1 MTGDWA
7 SDQQVK
13 SFRELFG
20 LGKIGRDFPKTRRL
34 VVSGEPK
41 LPLGWI
47 RLLPYERV
55 VEKLEK
61 QQNQQQANA
70 SQSAWVNQ
78 KLAQIAQ
85 QNRCTEKDALRG
97 KALAEAWQALPDG
110 DEKQTAL
117 ADIKSRWQAET
128 WWDEPNG
135 KSARQAKA
143 VYTSR

>member
-1 MTGDWA
+1 
-7 SDQQVK
+7 
-13 SFRELFG
+13 
-20 LGKIGRDFPKTRRL
+20 
-34 VVSGEPK
+34 
-41 LPLGWI
+41 
-47 RLLPYERV
+47 
-55 VEKLEK
+55 LEK